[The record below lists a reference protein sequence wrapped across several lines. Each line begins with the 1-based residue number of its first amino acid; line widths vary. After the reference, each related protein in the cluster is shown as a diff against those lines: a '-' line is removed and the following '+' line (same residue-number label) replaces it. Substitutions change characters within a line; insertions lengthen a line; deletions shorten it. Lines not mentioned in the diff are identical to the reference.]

1 MLKLIREFIE
11 FMKLK
16 KEREIRCKKYVITQT
31 MIKFYEDLQ
40 RTKGNLD
47 LPPCIC
53 AINAMKELRT
63 DKDVRRI
70 YKKLSIAGLV

>member
-1 MLKLIREFIE
+1 MFKFIKEFME

-16 KEREIRCKKYVITQT
+16 REREIRCKKYVITQT

-40 RTKGNLD
+40 RTKGGLD

-53 AINAMKELRT
+53 AINAMKELKT

-70 YKKLSIAGLV
+70 YKKLSVAGLV